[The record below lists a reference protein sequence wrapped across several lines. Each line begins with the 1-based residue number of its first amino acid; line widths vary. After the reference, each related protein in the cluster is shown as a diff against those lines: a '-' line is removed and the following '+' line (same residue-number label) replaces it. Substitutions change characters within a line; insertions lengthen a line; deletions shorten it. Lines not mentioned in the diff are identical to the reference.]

1 MSQLKI
7 LNTREIKPVK
17 EAVKNQF
24 GCRIVED
31 LVFLKNQKDRIF
43 IVNKDISKL
52 DLGGLRINSI
62 GLYFGEYKHEKL
74 RLSIEGA
81 QFVGKSAKKNI
92 VILKEEGAARWM
104 KGNDIFLQKKS
115 LALGG
120 FVILKHAGDILG
132 CGKYNGKKIL
142 NYVPKE
148 RRV

>member
-1 MSQLKI
+1 MNQLKI
-7 LNTREIKPVK
+7 LNSREIKLVK

-24 GCRIVED
+24 GCEIVED
-31 LVFLKNQKDRIF
+31 LVFLKNQKDRVF
-43 IVNKDISKL
+43 ITNKDIAKL
-52 DLGGLRINSI
+52 DLDRLKINSI

-92 VILKEEGAARWM
+92 VILKEEDAARWM
-104 KGNDIFLQKKS
+104 KGNDISLQKKS
-115 LALGG
+115 LTLGG
-120 FVILKHAGDILG
+120 FVILKHGDDILG
-132 CGKYNGKKIL
+132 CGKYNGEKIL